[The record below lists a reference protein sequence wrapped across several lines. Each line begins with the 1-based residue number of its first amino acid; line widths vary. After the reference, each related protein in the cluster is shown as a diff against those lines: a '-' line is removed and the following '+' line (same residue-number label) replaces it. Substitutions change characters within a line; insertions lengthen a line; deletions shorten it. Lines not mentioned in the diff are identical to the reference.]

1 METLPLL
8 SMGFDG
14 ARLQATRHAV
24 SGRARRQGLAGER
37 LEDFLAAVNEGVVN
51 AVQHGGGQGRLRM
64 WRVDGALLC
73 EVRDTGPG
81 IPDPVLDAESLPPC
95 AAPGGR
101 GIWLM
106 RRLSDEV
113 RFTTGPGGTVVR
125 LSMRL
130 PADAEPAADP
140 GADPAADSALG
151 PVATTAANTVANTG
165 TNTAAGTVAETSVET
180 AAAASDGDLRAGA
193 GHERTGRN
201 PRRHA

>member
-24 SGRARRQGLAGER
+24 SGRARGQGLAGER

-51 AVQHGGGQGRLRM
+51 AVQHGGGRGRLRM
-64 WRVDGALLC
+64 WRADGALLC

-81 IPDPVLDAESLPPC
+81 IPDVVLDTESLPPC

-113 RFTTGPGGTVVR
+113 RFSTGPGGTVVR

-130 PADAEPAADP
+130 PADAPPAAEPGADPLADPVSDP
-140 GADPAADSALG
+140 GADP
-151 PVATTAANTVANTG
+151 
-165 TNTAAGTVAETSVET
+165 VAETVVET
-180 AAAASDGDLRAGA
+180 AVETVAAASDGELRAGA
-193 GHERTGRN
+193 GHERTGRS
-201 PRRHA
+201 PRGHA